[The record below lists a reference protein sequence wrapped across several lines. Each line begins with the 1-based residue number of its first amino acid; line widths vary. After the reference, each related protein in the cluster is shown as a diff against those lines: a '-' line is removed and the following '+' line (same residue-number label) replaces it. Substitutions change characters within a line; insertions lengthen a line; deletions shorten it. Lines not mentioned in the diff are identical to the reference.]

1 MLIVLVAATMVLQ
14 TPPAAPGTGNT
25 PDKDFLATKT
35 FRCRFV
41 DGEGRA
47 YRSGKSEDLRGGEIG
62 NEIVIDELKY
72 KEGTARIAGSARGDY
87 ALLSDGPMAV
97 TLFETAQWGGMV
109 MTTVFKTALEPQ
121 VFLAAV
127 SRHLIPKSGDV
138 IATQYY
144 GTCKGTQSA
153 ASPGRTGYAYSAS
166 RPFLSLQRT
175 CRSPG
180 RSRIK
185 VFRSSSDGPI

>member
-1 MLIVLVAATMVLQ
+1 MLIILAAATMLMQ
-14 TPPAAPGTGNT
+14 TPPTASGTGNT

-35 FRCRFV
+35 LRCQFV

-47 YRSGKSEDLRGGEIG
+47 YRSGKSEDMGGGKISS
-62 NEIVIDELKY
+62 EIVIDQLKY
-72 KEGTARIAGSARGDY
+72 KEGTARIVGSAKGDS

-97 TLFETAQWGGMV
+97 TLFEPTQVGGMV

-127 SRHLIPKSGDV
+127 SRHLIPRSGDV

-144 GTCKGTQSA
+144 GTCKGT
-153 ASPGRTGYAYSAS
+153 
-166 RPFLSLQRT
+166 
-175 CRSPG
+175 
-180 RSRIK
+180 K
-185 VFRSSSDGPI
+185 